1 MKTDQKHQL
10 FVKTRKKTGIKIS
23 PQVLR
28 EWFAC
33 EMGRLS
39 VPDRFVDA
47 FCGRVPKSV
56 LARHYTDFSPEKL
69 KEIYD
74 KANLEILT

>member
-1 MKTDQKHQL
+1 MW
-10 FVKTRKKTGIKIS
+10 KKARRETGLDIT

-33 EMGRLS
+33 ELGKLG
-39 VPDRFVDA
+39 VPDRYVDD
-47 FCGRVPKSV
+47 FCGRVPRSI
-56 LARHYTDFSPEKL
+56 LARHYTDYSSSRL

-74 KANLEILT
+74 KAKLKVIDQI